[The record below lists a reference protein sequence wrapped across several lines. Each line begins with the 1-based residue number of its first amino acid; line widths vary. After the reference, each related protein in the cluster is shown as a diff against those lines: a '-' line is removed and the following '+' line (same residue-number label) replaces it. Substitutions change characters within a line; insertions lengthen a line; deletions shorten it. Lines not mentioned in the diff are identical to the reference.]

1 MTNKKMLQFFVYTYN
16 LNNYKSYKHA
26 MLKYIYVSYNKIF
39 SIFSAF
45 RIVISKRCITE
56 WYKMN

>member
-1 MTNKKMLQFFVYTYN
+1 MMNKKMLQFFVYTYN

-56 WYKMN
+56 